1 MDPSWCQNA
10 ESVRNGCN
18 CDVTVIATNAGDAIG
33 LSERPAEGDC
43 ITGAPPE
50 SELRELARILSSA
63 DVPAS
68 SVTLWGKKFIV
79 LVKEEST
86 LVAKSG
92 KSCLSV
98 RKCRTIFFLTAIRND
113 DHLFGS
119 MREAAEKFAN
129 YYAQC
134 NM

>member
-10 ESVRNGCN
+10 ESVQNGCN

-33 LSERPAEGDC
+33 LSERPADGDC
-43 ITGAPPE
+43 ICGVPPE
-50 SELRELARILSSA
+50 PELRELARVLSA
-63 DVPAS
+63 AGKGAS
-68 SVTLWGKKFIV
+68 SVSLWGKKFIV
-79 LVKEEST
+79 IMNDDST

-98 RKCRTIFFLTAIRND
+98 RKCRTFFFLTAIRSD